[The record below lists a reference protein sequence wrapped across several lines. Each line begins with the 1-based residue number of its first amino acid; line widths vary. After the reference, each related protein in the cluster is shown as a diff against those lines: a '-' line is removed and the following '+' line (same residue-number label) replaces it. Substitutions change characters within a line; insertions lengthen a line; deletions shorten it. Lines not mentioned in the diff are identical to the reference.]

1 MADRNIVVLV
11 KQEGLGQTDAGDR
24 QFGLDMLERFFHT
37 LEGQP
42 LKPRA
47 ICFYT
52 NGVKVACEGS
62 PLVPGLKMLEGIG
75 VRLLLCK
82 TCLDHFKL
90 SDSLEVGQVGGMNDI
105 AKLLLEAD
113 HVITV

>member
-1 MADRNIVVLV
+1 MDKDVVVLV
-11 KQEGLGQTDAGDR
+11 KQKGLGQTDATDR

-52 NGVKVACEGS
+52 NGVKIACEGS
-62 PLVPGLKMLEGIG
+62 PLVPGLKLLEGIG
-75 VRLLLCK
+75 VKLLLCK
-82 TCLDHFKL
+82 SCLEYFKL
-90 SDSLEVGQVGGMNDI
+90 VDKVAVGDVGGMNDI
-105 AKLLLEAD
+105 VKLLLEAD